1 MRTGGRALVETTF
14 SLDIRPLVRAGA
26 IRDDVH
32 ADGEMRFGPDD
43 DDALTIAF
51 EVSTRDRA
59 NRWIRV
65 RCTIIN
71 EWSGT
76 RRDIDDE
83 ISLATVRH
91 PGGGRRWCFVCPA
104 QGRRVRKLYLPAG
117 ARHFRSRQAYD
128 LAYETEHLDDRE
140 RAWRRVRKCRRQLGS
155 DPDGIGQPYPEKPA
169 QMSPTRYAYL
179 LARLGAAEADLSL
192 PLTLSGPRFAYR
204 YEGPAQR
211 P

>member
-1 MRTGGRALVETTF
+1 MVTWVKAIAHRRHHQWTCARGRWRHRR
-14 SLDIRPLVRAGA
+14 DRRHRGA
-26 IRDDVH
+26 
-32 ADGEMRFGPDD
+32 PDN

-59 NRWIRV
+59 NCWMRV
-65 RCTIIN
+65 RGTITN
-71 EWSGT
+71 RWSGE

-91 PGGGRRWCFVCPA
+91 PGGGRRWCFVCPSLG
-104 QGRRVRKLYLPAG
+104 QPVRALYLPGG

-169 QMSPTRYAYL
+169 GMLPSRYAYL
-179 LARLGAAEADLSL
+179 LDRLHAAEDDLDL
-192 PLTLSGPRFAYR
+192 PLTLGGPRFAYR
-204 YEGPAQR
+204 PDRQR
-211 P
+211 LRGRS